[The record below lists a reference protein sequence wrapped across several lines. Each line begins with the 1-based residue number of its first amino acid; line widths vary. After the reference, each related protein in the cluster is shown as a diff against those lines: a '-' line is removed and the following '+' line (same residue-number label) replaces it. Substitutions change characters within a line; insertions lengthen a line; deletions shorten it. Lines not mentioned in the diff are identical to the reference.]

1 MAHEEHV
8 PLLLEIICFQ
18 LDKEEAKRLLA
29 ISNHDVQTAVQ
40 KFYDTDIDTLRN
52 VLRDS
57 QAAWDD
63 SAFAAGRYG
72 DHDAALPTFN
82 IAYAPGYENYP
93 HSNGH
98 SRAPTRPPS
107 RTSQHSAL
115 STRAGDAPMQ
125 SIEAPQESG
134 VVGNINAAFGP
145 ANRAHY
151 DPSQWAIVPT
161 ATEVI
166 ADAYPSQ
173 RQRENGQPAILKPS
187 PNFNYLPALIPIL
200 HSIPQFRNA
209 LLSPGVVDTDYWVGQ
224 DWWKGVASPSAR
236 IIDETKGLAETHGLD
251 ILYETQRL
259 MAFLDNTD
267 RIYGSIDALL
277 DMDAWKESHPPG
289 LEDSDDDLLK
299 FLLLWSF
306 AFQAQVP
313 NANLNGAL
321 RSVVDVAG
329 QQAENFVLNGNVM
342 RTSSWQNLSV
352 YDALDD
358 ALFSGSSGTAHL
370 ADISNVLILRLTSSR
385 TDASDLGCRVPAT
398 LYADRYMERNKHV
411 IDEMNSDIKQFET
424 KLDSISSQVQRL
436 KYHTPNK
443 QGAKRVESLK
453 LLETSMK
460 AYQPPADDSEST
472 PEDVAVLAQLR
483 DLHENIERKLGT
495 LEEQAQ
501 QIRTMRDS
509 IAARFKPIV
518 NDDVDVMMGSA
529 STDFPM
535 GQSPQD
541 AMHYPYKLWGVATR
555 RDVVYLLHPDMTS
568 DVPHA
573 RQWWRMQY
581 DTETAHPTIL
591 RDRLSLQDVLERA
604 ASESAS
610 VLLVYA
616 NEEATSSDPMPLP
629 TALEQFV
636 KKDNL
641 NFLEELQKDSTA
653 WEAFGD
659 QYSTSVPE
667 NWKKS
672 GYDYR
677 NDDWNNVSAQE
688 FHVQCDVGRVDDS
701 MSSATLTPNT
711 EIDDV
716 DEKRFDVEGNEV
728 VMQEMVEISGSDGV
742 KRRRESSE
750 TIGEMD
756 GVKHEKIEPKLID
769 VEMDDVKE
777 VPSVLQRVGVAQRK
791 GG

>member
-1 MAHEEHV
+1 MATVEPRPGHPHALASILLSRRV
-8 PLLLEIICFQ
+8 PAMRPC
-18 LDKEEAKRLLA
+18 R
-29 ISNHDVQTAVQ
+29 V
-40 KFYDTDIDTLRN
+40 
-52 VLRDS
+52 
-57 QAAWDD
+57 
-63 SAFAAGRYG
+63 
-72 DHDAALPTFN
+72 
-82 IAYAPGYENYP
+82 
-93 HSNGH
+93 
-98 SRAPTRPPS
+98 SRARPGLG
-107 RTSQHSAL
+107 QHGADKRS
-115 STRAGDAPMQ
+115 G
-125 SIEAPQESG
+125 IEAPQESG
-134 VVGNINAAFGP
+134 VVGNMNAAFGP

-483 DLHENIERKLGT
+483 DLHENIERKLGSK
-495 LEEQAQ
+495 LPQ
-501 QIRTMRDS
+501 RP
-509 IAARFKPIV
+509 FLF
-518 NDDVDVMMGSA
+518 
-529 STDFPM
+529 STD
-535 GQSPQD
+535 QRSSRRTSPAD
-541 AMHYPYKLWGVATR
+541 
-555 RDVVYLLHPDMTS
+555 S
-568 DVPHA
+568 DYA
-573 RQWWRMQY
+573 RQHSC
-581 DTETAHPTIL
+581 T
-591 RDRLSLQDVLERA
+591 LQTHR
-604 ASESAS
+604 
-610 VLLVYA
+610 
-616 NEEATSSDPMPLP
+616 
-629 TALEQFV
+629 
-636 KKDNL
+636 
-641 NFLEELQKDSTA
+641 
-653 WEAFGD
+653 
-659 QYSTSVPE
+659 
-667 NWKKS
+667 
-672 GYDYR
+672 
-677 NDDWNNVSAQE
+677 
-688 FHVQCDVGRVDDS
+688 
-701 MSSATLTPNT
+701 
-711 EIDDV
+711 
-716 DEKRFDVEGNEV
+716 KR
-728 VMQEMVEISGSDGV
+728 
-742 KRRRESSE
+742 
-750 TIGEMD
+750 
-756 GVKHEKIEPKLID
+756 
-769 VEMDDVKE
+769 
-777 VPSVLQRVGVAQRK
+777 
-791 GG
+791 